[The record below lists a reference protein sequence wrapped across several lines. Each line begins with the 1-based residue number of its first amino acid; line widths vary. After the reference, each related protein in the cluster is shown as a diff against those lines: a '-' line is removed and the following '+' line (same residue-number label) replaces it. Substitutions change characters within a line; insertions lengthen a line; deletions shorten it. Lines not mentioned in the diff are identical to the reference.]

1 MRQPAPPP
9 RAHAQP
15 LSPAHEYHPR
25 PEAARCLELPTHWT
39 PEQALAVFEAV
50 DLLRDQLWAAYGPEI
65 QRALREARETQ
76 HSLPLD
82 PDEPF

>member
-1 MRQPAPPP
+1 M
-9 RAHAQP
+9 
-15 LSPAHEYHPR
+15 SPIPR
-25 PEAARCLELPTHWT
+25 PEKERCIELPAHWT

-65 QRALREARETQ
+65 QRALRDDRVTQ
-76 HSLPLD
+76 QQSLSLD

>member
-1 MRQPAPPP
+1 M
-9 RAHAQP
+9 
-15 LSPAHEYHPR
+15 SPIPR
-25 PEAARCLELPTHWT
+25 PEKERCIELPAHWT

-65 QRALREARETQ
+65 QRALRDDRVTQ
-76 HSLPLD
+76 QQSLPLD

>member
-1 MRQPAPPP
+1 
-9 RAHAQP
+9 
-15 LSPAHEYHPR
+15 
-25 PEAARCLELPTHWT
+25 
-39 PEQALAVFEAV
+39 V

-65 QRALREARETQ
+65 QRALRDDRVTQQ